1 MLEGLNKHCY
11 VKSGVCR
18 FAHDLKKKKPLRK
31 LTLMYML
38 EMEMNLLITM
48 EYIEKRLKI

>member
-18 FAHDLKKKKPLRK
+18 FAHDLKKKKTIK
-31 LTLMYML
+31 KANIDVYA
-38 EMEMNLLITM
+38 
-48 EYIEKRLKI
+48 